1 MNFLT
6 KQRERQT
13 ENELIVTS
21 GMDSETIW
29 DEDVHQL
36 YLKWIANKDLLC
48 STGNSV
54 QCYGAAWVG
63 VEFGREWIHVYLW
76 LESLHC
82 SPKTITILFIS
93 YTLTENKK
101 FIIKKEKVSSRG
113 ALSGLSPC

>member
-1 MNFLT
+1 MSEAEDGII
-6 KQRERQT
+6 REFGMEVYTLLYFKWVTRQ
-13 ENELIVTS
+13 
-21 GMDSETIW
+21 
-29 DEDVHQL
+29 
-36 YLKWIANKDLLC
+36 DLPL

-82 SPKTITILFIS
+82 SPKTITILFIN